1 MGVLPEGPPTFTYV
15 DPNAAPWNQSP
26 EPPPDVPAQFTY
38 VQPGAP
44 WMGQP
49 MVNNPYG
56 DLVGPQ
62 GSPVGPQDFAPATTT
77 ASYSGNPYGALD
89 VPDRPAVPLPP
100 RRPAPVIPRA
110 AVPLPPSRPGD
121 LQATTDEA
129 PATSASVADS
139 YQLSPDHP
147 VAQLLTGFEHAVS
160 GGIKWLTD
168 TLGFTNSGVQT
179 GDGVRALAS
188 GQHAL
193 TDEEHDAVLKSFD
206 PDGKLTPGI
215 RNMMGMNAVYEYYLT
230 HGQKD
235 KAQEMA
241 AGMLEYSK
249 QYLQKSA
256 DAALAAPNPIAG
268 GKILAQGI
276 NQVPGAPQVEVDDN
290 GNFIQKDPVNGKVVN
305 GGRINPQQLL
315 AIATG
320 AKNGTLFWQ
329 SLSKYAHSDDKA
341 DEKQTAQQK
350 NLQDIADRRER
361 FDKVMGFVPPDADK
375 PAPGAVPVSGAG
387 TPAAA
392 GEPEES
398 DDGDATEG
406 RSASATQAIPTT
418 PTAAIPKGVNK
429 PAAQSAY
436 VNMSPILD
444 DEIAKNPEARKIWN
458 EMSNPERQDARMVHN
473 ARVARAL
480 EQAKIEQAKNAPD
493 APIKRTQ
500 ASADKIQEQVD
511 SAYTDH
517 VEELKDK
524 KDENGQPM
532 KVPPPSAA
540 RAFKGIAREIAKAN
554 PDTSGA
560 DAVDKTG
567 SLVDFD
573 PKKGMPFKFDKD
585 KNGWFAQMNDTGEP
599 IRLTPSGKVQLQR
612 ITNAKIAA
620 ADAAKQAAEEA
631 AAKPSRVDAATG
643 KIAEG
648 YRGLP
653 PATPQQ
659 VIAER
664 AARRYPQVAPAPVV
678 PAAPAIPPR
687 DWGWPSVR

>member
-1 MGVLPEGPPTFTYV
+1 MGVLPTDYYDTP
-15 DPNAAPWNQSP
+15 P
-26 EPPPDVPAQFTY
+26 EPPI
-38 VQPGAP
+38 QPEGI
-44 WMGQP
+44 P
-49 MVNNPYG
+49 MPPPRP
-56 DLVGPQ
+56 LAT
-62 GSPVGPQDFAPATTT
+62 APA
-77 ASYSGNPYGALD
+77 P
-89 VPDRPAVPLPP
+89 VQAVPLPP
-100 RRPAPVIPRA
+100 KRPEDFQALAPEP
-110 AVPLPPSRPGD
+110 
-121 LQATTDEA
+121 DE
-129 PATSASVADS
+129 PTPSASVADS

-160 GGIKWLTD
+160 GGVKWLSD

-179 GDGVRALAS
+179 GGGVRALAS
-188 GQHAL
+188 GQHAF
-193 TDEEHDAVLKSFD
+193 TDEEHDAVLKSID

-215 RNMMGMNAVYEYYLT
+215 RNIMGMNAVYEYYLT

-256 DAALAAPNPIAG
+256 DAALGAPNPIAG

-276 NQVPGAPQVEVDDN
+276 NQVPGAPQFEVDDN
-290 GNFIQKDPVNGKVVN
+290 GNFIQKDPVTGKVVN

-350 NLQDIADRRER
+350 NLQDAADRRER

-398 DDGDATEG
+398 DNGDASTEG
-406 RSASATQAIPTT
+406 RSASAGVPTQGVPTT
-418 PTAAIPKGVNK
+418 PTTTAAIPKGVNK

-480 EQAKIEQAKNAPD
+480 EQAKIKQTKNAPD
-493 APIKRTQ
+493 PDANKSDITTAAK
-500 ASADKIQEQVD
+500 ADKAVND
-511 SAYTDH
+511 AWDAFVTAADG
-517 VEELKDK
+517 KKNDK
-524 KDENGQPM
+524 GEVFKAENIP
-532 KVPPPSAA
+532 AA
-540 RAFKGIAREIAKAN
+540 DIEGFKSVARGIVQKEGGS
-554 PDTSGA
+554 PA
-560 DAVDKTG
+560 DALDTARGLVG
-567 SLVDFD
+567 S
-573 PKKGMPFKFDKD
+573 
-585 KNGWFAQMNDTGEP
+585 
-599 IRLTPSGKVQLQR
+599 
-612 ITNAKIAA
+612 
-620 ADAAKQAAEEA
+620 AAKQTIPTKKDDNGKTTVDWDKWDNTKPYVTKTVKGQLYVIPRNQDGIPDPREATRITYKGLNTLDKMTRAAVQNKFEAQQKAAEPGILGRIMPGIRTAGEA
-631 AAKPSRVDAATG
+631 
-643 KIAEG
+643 IAP
-648 YRGLP
+648 YTAPLP
-653 PATPQQ
+653 ASPTSPAYIQDQ
-659 VIAER
+659 
-664 AARRYPQVAPAPVV
+664 ARRRELLGLGQ
-678 PAAPAIPPR
+678 
-687 DWGWPSVR
+687 